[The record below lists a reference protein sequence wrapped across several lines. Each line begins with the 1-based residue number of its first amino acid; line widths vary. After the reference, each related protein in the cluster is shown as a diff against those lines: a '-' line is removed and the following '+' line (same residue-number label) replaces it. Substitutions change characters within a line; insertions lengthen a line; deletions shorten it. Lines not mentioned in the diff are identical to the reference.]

1 MHGINFEFPLQEW
14 FDFKIPKTTV
24 HPDYIHDCLLDDT
37 QFGFKGNSKV
47 VFLTKNV
54 IAENRIK
61 NKKKYSGAY
70 KLLTFHLKTN
80 IVKIDLEQDKAEW
93 LMKVLEENSIENP
106 KKVTAQQL
114 KNQFEENFE
123 DFELF
128 WFSKPIQQLKDN
140 GVILSL

>member
-1 MHGINFEFPLQEW
+1 
-14 FDFKIPKTTV
+14 
-24 HPDYIHDCLLDDT
+24 
-37 QFGFKGNSKV
+37 
-47 VFLTKNV
+47 
-54 IAENRIK
+54 
-61 NKKKYSGAY
+61 
-70 KLLTFHLKTN
+70 
-80 IVKIDLEQDKAEW
+80 
-93 LMKVLEENSIENP
+93 MKVLEENSIENP